1 MSTSGDATRTAS
13 TVDIHSYRVAT
24 MARGSKGSRVG
35 VDQLTR
41 ADLPV
46 DWDPLVPLDDPYPT
60 YRRLRDG
67 APCYH
72 HPLRDVWVLSRFD
85 DIVAAAKDWET
96 FSSSAGGT
104 GNDVD
109 DTYQLFLPA
118 GDLPAADPPLHTRLR
133 GALRLAFSP
142 SALKVRFEPAVRAKV
157 HELIDG
163 FVDAGRADF
172 AYDLARPLPATTMF
186 TWFGFPEQ
194 DHDELFATFGDML
207 QRTAGQRE
215 LPGVALRARD
225 KIRIYVQDTARE
237 RRRAP
242 RDDLMTFLVQAEA
255 AGQLSADEL
264 LGSSLLLFVAGIT
277 TTSGLISNSLLHLAT
292 FPEQRDLIVRDPATI
307 PSAVEELLRFDSPIQ
322 MLIRATTRDVEA
334 GGSVVPAGADVV
346 LLWASANRDERHWA
360 DADTLDLT
368 RQPQRHVAFGEGIH
382 HCLGAPLARLEA
394 RIAFEGLFRRI
405 PDYFVA
411 GPIVRVKTPTDRALE
426 RLPVE
431 F

>member
-1 MSTSGDATRTAS
+1 MS
-13 TVDIHSYRVAT
+13 VDR
-24 MARGSKGSRVG
+24 MARI
-35 VDQLTR
+35 DR
-41 ADLPV
+41 AI
-46 DWDPLVPLDDPYPT
+46 DWDPLVQLDDPYPV
-60 YRRLRDG
+60 YRRLRNE

-72 HPLRDVWVLSRFD
+72 HEGRDVWVLSRFD

-142 SALKVRFEPAVRAKV
+142 SALRVRFEPVVRAKV

-163 FVDAGRADF
+163 FADNRSADF
-172 AYDLARPLPATTMF
+172 AYDFARPLPASTMF
-186 TWFGFPEQ
+186 SWFGFPDE
-194 DHDELFATFGDML
+194 DHPMLLVWFGDML
-207 QRTAGQRE
+207 QRTTGERA
-215 LPGVALRARD
+215 LPPVALAARD
-225 KIRIYVQDTARE
+225 RMRLYVEDTARE
-237 RRRAP
+237 RRRTR
-242 RDDLMTFLVQAEA
+242 RDDLMTFLVEAET

-277 TTSGLISNSLLHLAT
+277 TTSGLISNSLLHLGL
-292 FPEQRDLIVRDPATI
+292 FPDQRAVIRDDHTAI
-307 PSAVEELLRFDSPIQ
+307 PVAVEELLRYDAPIQ
-322 MLIRATTRDVEA
+322 VLVRTSTRDVEVA
-334 GGSVVPAGADVV
+334 GSVIPGGSQVL
-346 LLWASANRDERHWA
+346 LLWASANRDERRWH
-360 DADTLDLT
+360 DPDRLDVT
-368 RQPQRHVAFGEGIH
+368 REPVRHAAFGDGIH

-394 RIAFEGLFRRI
+394 RIAFEELFARI
-405 PDYFVA
+405 PDYAVK

>member
-1 MSTSGDATRTAS
+1 M
-13 TVDIHSYRVAT
+13 TVDHL
-24 MARGSKGSRVG
+24 SRT
-35 VDQLTR
+35 DAPIR
-41 ADLPV
+41 
-46 DWDPLVPLDDPYPT
+46 WDPLVPLDDPYPA
-60 YRRLRDG
+60 YRRLRDE

-72 HPLRDVWVLSRFD
+72 HRARDVWVLSRFD

-142 SALKVRFEPAVRAKV
+142 SALRVRFEPAVRAKV

-163 FVDAGRADF
+163 FIDAGRADF

-186 TWFGFPEQ
+186 TWFGFPDQ
-194 DHDELFATFGDML
+194 DHPMLLSWFGDML
-207 QRTAGQRE
+207 QRTAGERA
-215 LPGVALRARD
+215 LPPVALAARD
-225 KIRIYVQDTARE
+225 RMRDYVRDIARE
-237 RRRAP
+237 RREEP
-242 RDDLMTFLVQAEA
+242 RDDLMTFLVDAEA

-277 TTSGLISNSLLHLAT
+277 TTSGLISNSLLHLAM
-292 FPEQRDLIVRDPATI
+292 FPEQRDLVRSDRRAIPA
-307 PSAVEELLRFDSPIQ
+307 AVEELLRYDAPIQ
-322 MLIRATTRDVEA
+322 VLVRTSTRDVEI
-334 GGSVVPAGADVV
+334 GGGVIPDRAQV
-346 LLWASANRDERHWA
+346 LLVWASANRDERRWV
-360 DADTLDLT
+360 DPDRLDVT
-368 RQPQRHVAFGEGIH
+368 RAPVRHAAFGDGIH

-394 RIAFEGLFRRI
+394 LIVFEELFARI
-405 PDYFVA
+405 PDYAVS
-411 GPIVRVKTPTDRALE
+411 GPVVRVKTPTDRALE

>member
-1 MSTSGDATRTAS
+1 MSVDHLSRTDAPIR
-13 TVDIHSYRVAT
+13 
-24 MARGSKGSRVG
+24 
-35 VDQLTR
+35 
-41 ADLPV
+41 
-46 DWDPLVPLDDPYPT
+46 WDPLVPLDDPYPA
-60 YRRLRDG
+60 YRRLRDE

-72 HPLRDVWVLSRFD
+72 HGARDVWVLSRFD

-142 SALKVRFEPAVRAKV
+142 SALRVRFEPAVRAKV

-163 FVDAGRADF
+163 FIDAGRADF

-186 TWFGFPEQ
+186 TWFGFPDQ
-194 DHDELFATFGDML
+194 DHPMLLSWFGDML
-207 QRTAGQRE
+207 QRTAGERA
-215 LPGVALRARD
+215 LPPVALAARD
-225 KIRIYVQDTARE
+225 RMRDYVKDIARE
-237 RRRAP
+237 RREEP
-242 RDDLMTFLVQAEA
+242 RDDLMTFLVDAEA

-277 TTSGLISNSLLHLAT
+277 TTSGLISNSLLHLAL
-292 FPEQRDLIVRDPATI
+292 FPEQRDLVRSDRRAIPA
-307 PSAVEELLRFDSPIQ
+307 AVEELLRYDAPIQ
-322 MLIRATTRDVEA
+322 VLVRTSTRDVEI
-334 GGSVVPAGADVV
+334 GGGVIPDRAQV
-346 LLWASANRDERHWA
+346 LLVWASANRDERRWV
-360 DADTLDLT
+360 DPDRLDVT
-368 RQPQRHVAFGEGIH
+368 RAPVRHAAFGDGIH

-394 RIAFEGLFRRI
+394 RIVFEELFARI
-405 PDYFVA
+405 PDYAVS
-411 GPIVRVKTPTDRALE
+411 GPVVRVKTPTDRALE

>member
-1 MSTSGDATRTAS
+1 MAVDRLVRTDPPIA
-13 TVDIHSYRVAT
+13 
-24 MARGSKGSRVG
+24 
-35 VDQLTR
+35 
-41 ADLPV
+41 
-46 DWDPLVPLDDPYPT
+46 WDPLVPMDDPYPA
-60 YRRLRDG
+60 YRRLRDE

-72 HPLRDVWVLSRFD
+72 HEARDVWVLSRFD

-142 SALKVRFEPAVRAKV
+142 SALRVRFEPAVRAKV

-163 FVDAGRADF
+163 FADAGQADF
-172 AYDLARPLPATTMF
+172 AYDFARPLPASTMF
-186 TWFGFPEQ
+186 TWFGFPDE
-194 DHDELFATFGDML
+194 DHPMLLAWFGDML
-207 QRTAGQRE
+207 QRTAGERA
-215 LPGVALRARD
+215 LPPIALAARD
-225 KIRIYVQDTARE
+225 RMRAYMQDVAAE

-242 RDDLMTFLVQAEA
+242 RDDLMTFLVEAEA

-264 LGSSLLLFVAGIT
+264 LGSSILLFVAGIT
-277 TTSGLISNSLLHLAT
+277 TTSGLISNSLLHLAA
-292 FPEQRDLIVRDPATI
+292 FPDQRAVILNDRGAIPA
-307 PSAVEELLRFDSPIQ
+307 AVEELLRYDAPIQ
-322 MLIRATTRDVEA
+322 VLVRTTTRDVEI
-334 GGSVVPAGADVV
+334 GGATIPADAQV
-346 LLWASANRDERHWA
+346 LLVWASANRDDRRWHDPDRLDVTREPVRHA
-360 DADTLDLT
+360 
-368 RQPQRHVAFGEGIH
+368 AFGDGIH

-394 RIAFEGLFRRI
+394 RIAFEELFERI
-405 PDYFVA
+405 PDYA
-411 GPIVRVKTPTDRALE
+411 ISGPIVRVKTPTDRALE

>member
-1 MSTSGDATRTAS
+1 MT
-13 TVDIHSYRVAT
+13 
-24 MARGSKGSRVG
+24 G
-35 VDQLTR
+35 VDQLAQTDPSV
-41 ADLPV
+41 A
-46 DWDPLVPLDDPYPT
+46 WDPLVQLDDPYPV
-60 YRRLRDG
+60 YRRLRQA
-67 APCYH
+67 APVYH
-72 HPLRDVWVLSRFD
+72 HRDRDVWVLTRFD

-142 SALKVRFEPAVRAKV
+142 SALRVRFEPAVRAKV
-157 HELIDG
+157 HELIDQ

-172 AYDLARPLPATTMF
+172 AYDFARPLPATTMF
-186 TWFGFPEQ
+186 TWFGFPEE
-194 DHDELFATFGDML
+194 DHPDLLATFGQML
-207 QRTAGQRE
+207 QRTAGQRA
-215 LPGVALRARD
+215 LPAVALAARD
-225 KIRIYVQDTARE
+225 RIRVYVQDTARD
-237 RRRAP
+237 RRRVQ
-242 RDDLMTFLVQAEA
+242 RDDLMSFIVQAEA
-255 AGQLSADEL
+255 SGQLSSDEL

-292 FPEQRDLIVRDPATI
+292 FPDQREMIRRDPAVI
-307 PSAVEELLRFDSPIQ
+307 PVAVEELLRYDPPIQ
-322 MLIRATTRDVEA
+322 VLVRTTTRDVEIRD
-334 GGSVVPAGADVV
+334 SVIPAGAQV
-346 LLWASANRDERHWA
+346 LLVWASANRDEERWI
-360 DADTLDLT
+360 DADTLDIT
-368 RQPQRHVAFGEGIH
+368 RAQVRNVAFGDGIH

-394 RIAFEGLFRRI
+394 KIAFEELFRRI
-405 PDYFVA
+405 PAYAVS

>member
-1 MSTSGDATRTAS
+1 MSVDHLTRT
-13 TVDIHSYRVAT
+13 DPPI
-24 MARGSKGSRVG
+24 
-35 VDQLTR
+35 L
-41 ADLPV
+41 
-46 DWDPLVPLDDPYPT
+46 WDPLVPLDDPYPA
-60 YRRLRDG
+60 YRRLRDE

-72 HPLRDVWVLSRFD
+72 HEARDVWVLSRFD
-85 DIVAAAKDWET
+85 DVVAAAKDWET

-142 SALKVRFEPAVRAKV
+142 SALRVRFEPAVRAKA

-172 AYDLARPLPATTMF
+172 AFDLARPLPATTMF
-186 TWFGFPEQ
+186 TWFGFPDQ
-194 DHDELFATFGDML
+194 DHPMLLSWFDDML
-207 QRTAGQRE
+207 QRTAGDRA
-215 LPGVALRARD
+215 LPPVALAARD
-225 KIRIYVQDTARE
+225 RMRDYVQDTARE
-237 RRRAP
+237 RRKAP
-242 RDDLMTFLVQAEA
+242 RDDLMTFLVEAQA

-277 TTSGLISNSLLHLAT
+277 TTSGLISNSLLHLAV
-292 FPEQRDLIVRDPATI
+292 FPEQRDLVRRDRRTI
-307 PSAVEELLRFDSPIQ
+307 PVAVEELLRYDAPIQ
-322 MLIRATTRDVEA
+322 VLVRTSTRAVEI
-334 GGSVVPAGADVV
+334 GSGVIPDRAQV
-346 LLWASANRDERHWA
+346 LLVWASANRDGRRWVDPDRLDVTRAPVRHA
-360 DADTLDLT
+360 
-368 RQPQRHVAFGEGIH
+368 AFGEGIH

-394 RIAFEGLFRRI
+394 LIVFEELFTRI
-405 PDYFVA
+405 PDYAVS